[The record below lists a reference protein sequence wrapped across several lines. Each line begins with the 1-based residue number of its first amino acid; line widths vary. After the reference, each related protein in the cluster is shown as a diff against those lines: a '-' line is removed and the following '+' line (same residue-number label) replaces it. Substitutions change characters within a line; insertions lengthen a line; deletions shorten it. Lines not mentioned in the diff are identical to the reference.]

1 MIFEIII
8 MGNSSAKSEPA
19 DLSANLVLQ
28 FIQDTSEHGYITFR
42 FVQNRMNI
50 RLMYSHPRFAE
61 LRSKLV
67 VDNAYRIT
75 YHLRQEESDDIY
87 EMLDVQ
93 DAQSANILGKIHDF
107 SMIFADT
114 CHGDY
119 FYRPYAEVLLTER
132 PIKIP
137 GYFKNDCFVVL
148 LIDKKRIPALE
159 KNVEYDFTV
168 RLFQGKNVFLIGEIM
183 TPQKV

>member
-1 MIFEIII
+1 
-8 MGNSSAKSEPA
+8 MGNSSAKLEPA
-19 DLSANLVLQ
+19 EPSANLVLQ

-42 FVQNRMNI
+42 FVQNKMNI

-61 LRSKLV
+61 LRSKLI
-67 VDNAYRIT
+67 VDNAYRII
-75 YHLRQEESDDIY
+75 YHVQQEESDYLVAIY

-107 SMIFADT
+107 SMIFADSY
-114 CHGDY
+114 HGDY
-119 FYRPYAEVLLTER
+119 FYHTYAEVLLTER
-132 PIKIP
+132 PVKIP

-148 LIDKKRIPALE
+148 LIDKNRIPALE
-159 KNVEYDFTV
+159 KNVEYDFTI